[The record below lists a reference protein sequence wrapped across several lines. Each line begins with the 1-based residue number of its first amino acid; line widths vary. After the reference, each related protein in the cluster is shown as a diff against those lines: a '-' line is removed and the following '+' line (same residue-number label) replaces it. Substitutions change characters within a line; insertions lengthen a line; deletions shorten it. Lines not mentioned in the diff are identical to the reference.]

1 MKHRVGTGEAP
12 NVPTPG
18 IHWGRR
24 TIGAAAVVVVIVP
37 GLAVSGAP
45 ASFRDRHER
54 HYCRSQSKA
63 IVANH
68 QRLIAEG
75 HQDPFYEE
83 HFVLQQDYMERCRAV
98 QRCQRHG
105 LLGLEHGPR
114 KGCSFATAD
123 MADGS

>member
-1 MKHRVGTGEAP
+1 MEQQIGAQQAEDTPAP
-12 NVPTPG
+12 SRRR
-18 IHWGRR
+18 GRR
-24 TIGAAAVVVVIVP
+24 AVGAVAAVVVMAA
-37 GLAVSGAP
+37 GLLVLGAP

-54 HYCRSQSKA
+54 RYCRSQSKA

-83 HFVLQQDYMERCRAV
+83 HFVVRQDYMERCLAV

-114 KGCSFATAD
+114 KGCLFATVDVA
-123 MADGS
+123 GS